1 MRRLHFAVCA
11 LLSSRCSYSADTIPF
26 QLADGNSVSE
36 AALGSMSTVRAFD
49 ASESELKEFES
60 CMRQYLDLN
69 IRAAV
74 AYLGYCTTV
83 TSLPYLVIAVVVFY
97 GGLLVRNQDMTS
109 GELVSFILYLQSL
122 SDAFS
127 SIGYIFAS
135 LTQAVGAADKVF
147 ELMHRKPLYRV
158 PSDDGAALDPAEVR
172 GIIGITATKTAVHR
186 RRGLRPEKCSGQIE
200 LENVELYYPARP
212 QRRVLNGLSM
222 KVPPGSVV
230 ALVGSSG
237 GGKSSCLQL
246 LQHLY
251 EPSAG
256 RVLLDGKEVCASP
269 MLTCCMES
277 FANLC

>member
-1 MRRLHFAVCA
+1 M
-11 LLSSRCSYSADTIPF
+11 
-26 QLADGNSVSE
+26 SE
-36 AALGSMSTVRAFD
+36 AAIGSMPTVRAFD

-69 IRAAV
+69 FRASI
-74 AYLGYCTTV
+74 AYLGYCTAV
-83 TSLPYLVIAVVVFY
+83 TSLPYLVIAIIIFY

-147 ELMHRKPLYRV
+147 ELMHRKPRYRV
-158 PSDDGAALDPAEVR
+158 PSEDGVALDPSEVR

-186 RRGLRPEKCSGQIE
+186 RRGLRPVTNARGEIV
-200 LENVELYYPARP
+200 LENVDLYYPARP
-212 QRRVLNGLSM
+212 QRRVLSGLSM

-237 GGKSSCLQL
+237 GGKSSVMSL

-256 RVLLDGKEVCASP
+256 RVLLDGTEVNFSVSIIILSCVHG
-269 MLTCCMES
+269 
-277 FANLC
+277 